1 MRNRP
6 HKKAK
11 KRQNN
16 TEIPEFLVQGQDLSC
31 RCEICLYPLK
41 ILRSDGLDPTIQ
53 DVMNQKQKHDKLLQK
68 QPSCDE
74 RMREVKQ
81 MEQEH

>member
-1 MRNRP
+1 M
-6 HKKAK
+6 
-11 KRQNN
+11 
-16 TEIPEFLVQGQDLSC
+16 QGQDLSC
-31 RCEICLYPLK
+31 RCEVCLYQLK

-74 RMREVKQ
+74 RMKEVKQ
-81 MEQEH
+81 KEQEHKKQLIEMQKQVDFNFQKDIL